1 MRKLFEELRTAEEL
15 GALNGEDMFSTDVR
29 NHDGTVHKDEFVYRL
44 LNTEQLT
51 LTRTEVFYIVDLMT
65 NILPKEK
72 PNVDIDELQAGFT
85 AYLKYNDL
93 IEKRILDLLEKF
105 RIAINKQ
112 LQTDDEIYE
121 LIDAIEERATESKLL
136 LGDLRHELEKRG
148 VQIRDAIYD

>member
-1 MRKLFEELRTAEEL
+1 
-15 GALNGEDMFSTDVR
+15 
-29 NHDGTVHKDEFVYRL
+29 
-44 LNTEQLT
+44 
-51 LTRTEVFYIVDLMT
+51 MT
-65 NILPKEK
+65 TILPQEK

-93 IEKRILDLLEKF
+93 IEKRIIDLLEKL

-112 LQTDDEIYE
+112 LQTDEDIYE

-136 LGDLRHELEKRG
+136 LGDLRHEMEKRG